1 MIELFNG
8 MGNMLGPVIGGF
20 LFDYSW
26 KDYQY
31 VMPFALSLIMCIL
44 LFILSSFV
52 FPDDVSDIYEK
63 EVSQKVETERNNNL
77 SEKLLKVGSNPGPTV
92 SKIKDVEG

>member
-52 FPDDVSDIYEK
+52 FPDEVSDIYEE
-63 EVSQKVETERNNNL
+63 EVLQKVETEKNNL

>member
-52 FPDDVSDIYEK
+52 FPDEVSDIYEK

>member
-1 MIELFNG
+1 
-8 MGNMLGPVIGGF
+8 
-20 LFDYSW
+20 
-26 KDYQY
+26 
-31 VMPFALSLIMCIL
+31 MPFTLSLIMCIL

-52 FPDDVSDIYEK
+52 FPDEVSDIYEK

>member
-1 MIELFNG
+1 
-8 MGNMLGPVIGGF
+8 
-20 LFDYSW
+20 
-26 KDYQY
+26 
-31 VMPFALSLIMCIL
+31 MPFTLSLIMCIL

-52 FPDDVSDIYEK
+52 FPDEVSDIYEE
-63 EVSQKVETERNNNL
+63 EVLQKVETEKNNL